1 MLANRYI
8 TPWRLRR
15 AAHVV
20 RLGGIIAYPT
30 EAVFGLGCDPLNA
43 TAVQRLLA
51 LKKRPEN
58 KGLILISDTLERL
71 LPFIDKIPDERL
83 DRVKQSWPG
92 PVTWIMPAAPAVP
105 IWLRG
110 KQTTLAVRV
119 TAHPIAAALCQAAG
133 MPLVSTSANL
143 SQHQPARTALEVR
156 TRCGS
161 NRVDFILHGATGGM
175 TRPSQIL
182 DALTGEVLRQ

>member
-1 MLANRYI
+1 MPADPYLS
-8 TPWRLRR
+8 PWRLRR

-58 KGLILISDTLERL
+58 KGLILISDSLERL
-71 LPFIDKIPDERL
+71 LPFIDKIPDEQL
-83 DRVKQSWPG
+83 ALVKQSWPG

-105 IWLRG
+105 VWLRG

-156 TRCGS
+156 TRCGN

-175 TRPSQIL
+175 KRPSQIL